1 MVSKPSHLA
10 LERVDAFAW
19 GGPGWLGWRD
29 GTTARNSRCGLV
41 VRDRPKDSPNQ
52 QEEEV
57 TVESVPAVSL
67 AVRCVAGLRAGKILS
82 AGVTNHDLQHQGPL
96 EITLGKL
103 RYRLHLEA
111 KDPYVADAK
120 VMLAHT
126 AGEHRCCTRLTDL
139 ADEPHFEIIWAGN
152 LGPTGKLDLVVNVH
166 RHYGWHPSPSAP
178 VNKSTGQAFGR

>member
-1 MVSKPSHLA
+1 MEQDGL
-10 LERVDAFAW
+10 D
-19 GGPGWLGWRD
+19 GG
-29 GTTARNSRCGLV
+29 GTATRSSRCGLV
-41 VRDRPKDSPNQ
+41 VRDRPKDSPDQ

-139 ADEPHFEIIWAGN
+139 LTNRTLRSSGQEIW
-152 LGPTGKLDLVVNVH
+152 TETES
-166 RHYGWHPSPSAP
+166 WTWS
-178 VNKSTGQAFGR
+178 